1 MSEYN
6 IYCDESCHLE
16 HDQSNVMALGAI
28 ILPKDKRKEIKR
40 RIIEI
45 KAKHGVKSNA
55 EIKWTKLSESCCD
68 LYLDLVDYFFDDD
81 DLGFRVLVADKTHL
95 NHEKFNQTHDDW
107 YYKMYFDMLKVIFE
121 PSNNYYIYIDIKDTL
136 SAYKQHMLHNYLA
149 NKEYDFSHDM
159 IRRIQPIRSEEVQVM
174 QLTDILTGA
183 VCRINRNL
191 ELPSNS
197 PKLKI
202 IRRIQERSKYTLVK
216 NTALREY
223 KMNVL
228 IWKGVR

>member
-1 MSEYN
+1 
-6 IYCDESCHLE
+6 
-16 HDQSNVMALGAI
+16 
-28 ILPKDKRKEIKR
+28 
-40 RIIEI
+40 
-45 KAKHGVKSNA
+45 
-55 EIKWTKLSESCCD
+55 
-68 LYLDLVDYFFDDD
+68 
-81 DLGFRVLVADKTHL
+81 
-95 NHEKFNQTHDDW
+95 
-107 YYKMYFDMLKVIFE
+107 
-121 PSNNYYIYIDIKDTL
+121 
-136 SAYKQHMLHNYLA
+136 
-149 NKEYDFSHDM
+149 M

-228 IWKGVR
+228 IWKGIR